1 MSFLRSTICVS
12 GQALYSQ
19 SAQVESLFYFQTSL
33 VRGSFRYGRNV
44 HPVAANSLGARSKQI
59 QKVSMSSSTAVLD
72 TNSNG
77 IFNQMLSKFANSKSV
92 SFSHFKNLRKFQAS
106 LIQFIM
112 FQKLRASSTL
122 LYENVADKIN
132 YYEFFGEFDLP
143 DTFNSWFLVTELHCW
158 LLLTRV
164 MQEGSES
171 GQDGRFIRN
180 CIVETLWG
188 DVQTRAKKLSL
199 DNPSASRS
207 QVAIL
212 AEQFQ
217 AALIIYDEGLMSDD
231 KILANALWRRFFNMK
246 CDDFTKLEKLV
257 KYVRKTTMQL
267 DNMTRQQLISKPQIV
282 WGKFNE

>member
-1 MSFLRSTICVS
+1 M
-12 GQALYSQ
+12 
-19 SAQVESLFYFQTSL
+19 
-33 VRGSFRYGRNV
+33 
-44 HPVAANSLGARSKQI
+44 
-59 QKVSMSSSTAVLD
+59 
-72 TNSNG
+72 
-77 IFNQMLSKFANSKSV
+77 
-92 SFSHFKNLRKFQAS
+92 
-106 LIQFIM
+106 
-112 FQKLRASSTL
+112 